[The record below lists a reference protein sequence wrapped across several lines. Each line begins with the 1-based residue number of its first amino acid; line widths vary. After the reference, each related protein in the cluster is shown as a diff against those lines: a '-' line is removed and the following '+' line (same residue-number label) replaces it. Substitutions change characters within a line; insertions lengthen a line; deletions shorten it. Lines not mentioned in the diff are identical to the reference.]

1 MNSEVGS
8 GAADFTRNIKQNE
21 MKESAPDIGFYT
33 MDVGT
38 WNADFCTV
46 EVGIRAAD
54 FDFKYAQYF
63 CFS

>member
-1 MNSEVGS
+1 MNSEVGG

-21 MKESAPDIGFYT
+21 TKESVSDTGFYT
-33 MDVGT
+33 VEVDT

-46 EVGIRAAD
+46 KVGIRAAD